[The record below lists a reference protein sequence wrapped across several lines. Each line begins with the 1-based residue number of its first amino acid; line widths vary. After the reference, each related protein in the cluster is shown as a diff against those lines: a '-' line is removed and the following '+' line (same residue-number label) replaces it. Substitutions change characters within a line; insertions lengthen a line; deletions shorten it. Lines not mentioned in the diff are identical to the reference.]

1 MRVSMC
7 VQGPKPTTKTQTKLQ
22 TRTKK
27 AVEYGNKEL
36 ITIGLVFTLHGGR
49 AL

>member
-7 VQGPKPTTKTQTKLQ
+7 VQGPKPTNYKHTPT
-22 TRTKK
+22 K